1 MEIKELQTRIEKKQQ
16 DIAKI
21 EKRIAKW
28 SKGLRP
34 QDIEMLETLRNAT
47 NEKEL
52 ESLSDV
58 ALDYKK
64 QEGKNI
70 PGMDSYVSSAPD
82 FTEAF
87 RAYRDLF
94 QAIQTLTKYN
104 NMIIIEQE
112 KESKPVIEAY
122 AKFFDNWKQ
131 QVIEYTTKLY
141 KEWKVARDN
150 EYDTSRWG
158 NHYDQERNYE
168 FYKQRKEME
177 QDPWLKRMIDPY
189 TDFNRFLDKYMKDR
203 YMELV
208 DKTTTI
214 VGNITNLEYLR
225 IGANGM
231 LNGVVIGDKGKANVE
246 TISAGGYNIQCFHY
260 RVLVHKAK

>member
-52 ESLSDV
+52 EAQDHIIFI
-58 ALDYKK
+58 YKK
-64 QEGKNI
+64 QEGDNI
-70 PGMDSYVSSAPD
+70 PGMDSYSTAPD
-82 FTEAF
+82 FMEAF

-94 QAIQTLTKYN
+94 QAKQTLTKYN

-131 QVIEYTTKLY
+131 QVIEYTNNRY
-141 KEWKVARDN
+141 KEWKVVRDE
-150 EYDTSRWG
+150 EYETSCRG
-158 NHYDQERNYE
+158 EKYNRERSYE
-168 FYKQRKEME
+168 LYKQRKELE
-177 QDPWLKRMIDPY
+177 QDPWLKRMVDPY

-208 DKTTTI
+208 DKTTAI

-231 LNGVVIGDKGKANVE
+231 LNGVVIGDKCKANVE